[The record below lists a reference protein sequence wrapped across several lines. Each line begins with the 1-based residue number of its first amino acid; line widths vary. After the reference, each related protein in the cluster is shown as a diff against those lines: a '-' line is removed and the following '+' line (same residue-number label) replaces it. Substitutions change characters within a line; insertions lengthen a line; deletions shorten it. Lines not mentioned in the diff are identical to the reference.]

1 MMPNNRPDDRD
12 SADGVMKVTSG
23 PTLSGVGLLTKAAI
37 KSIAHLECDTAIRH
51 GPKDTEGMQGT

>member
-37 KSIAHLECDTAIRH
+37 KSIAHLAFDTIRH
-51 GPKDTEGMQGT
+51 GPKDTGGMQGT